1 MFVNLLEDIERHVKT
16 HSEHSAED
24 KASVAVLEYFLR
36 SNGKINTNFASN
48 DKWPNTDGTFEIV
61 PNPRE
66 SRKPTQNFIVQIKGT
81 ANCNI
86 GNDGIIR
93 YQLQSL
99 AFPAYIAK
107 EVTLDS
113 GILFIVINPQ
123 TREKQRVF
131 WKYISPTFLAS
142 IDFKK
147 GSVYLSL
154 QPTDE
159 IFNSDDSINSFVN
172 QLVEISENHSFV
184 MQLERR
190 EFKQEDIIKVILAR
204 SNNINDAIE
213 AGNILSQ
220 DRDTISR
227 KIYTEL
233 YDMCRGALLLNG
245 LRFLSPINL
254 GTSWELA
261 LTDINTKF
269 LSNFFLGLKYVDLRI
284 PEDGQTE
291 RLILKYYNFLWKIR
305 KFVFDYYNIS
315 ILENLESFP
324 RKINQE
330 DVLFYEAIASAI
342 ELSTIERS
350 PWSSTRYYVQK
361 KKAFYVGTNRYFE
374 ITLQLVGKYATK
386 YNRLTVYSRIDIS
399 TKYSIQICFSEI
411 NVHLWEQP
419 STIKVISNWRVSIE
433 PYVLNQLAFILRKQT
448 KISAKYNEYNSLMGF
463 LTKTGITLLDLIDFH
478 DTVFFNQLDLIY
490 KSQSTSYY
498 REIIILLRE
507 QFSSKSP
514 ILFGKNTIRYF
525 LLNLK
530 REIVDNISS
539 YILYQNLYISK
550 RCIPF
555 ERNPLI
561 YNLPKHKTNNHYAN
575 RDVVRA
581 VGFNTVNKYLPYIRL
596 KQLISKTGE
605 MFFKKQEIILS
616 NKATIISDYNNML
629 SPWDK
634 SQGMLL
640 NEDNG
645 YVYIENYVQ
654 ETVSILRKLIYLSQ
668 TGNDGQKQLNANFLK
683 EIANDEIDNSKKS
696 ALVNA
701 FVDSNVLSIYGAA
714 GTGKTTLM
722 DYLSNLFKGRSKL
735 FLSKTHTALDNL
747 KKRITNPGSDSQFDT
762 VDSTIRTLHKK
773 VFDIVFI
780 DECSTIDNR
789 TMHQL
794 LKVIDDSSL
803 IILAGDIYQIESIEF
818 GNWFFYAK
826 DILPKKS
833 VVELTST
840 WRTKSES
847 LKSLWEEVRF
857 KQPLITE
864 KLVIDG
870 PFSEQLGNQL
880 FTRTDNDEVVLCLNY
895 DGHFVLNSIND
906 YFQEAN
912 PSKEVFTW
920 EEWKFKKGD
929 PILFNENVRFPMLYN
944 NLKGEIIDISAEPEK
959 ITFLVDVDILLTD
972 LDFKHTD
979 CERISSSETKTRIRF
994 SVNKY
999 DNSEESDIDDSQI
1012 NSIIP
1017 FQLAYAVSIHKAQGL
1032 EYNSIKIVIPDSVS
1046 ERITHGIFY
1055 TAITRAKEKLK
1066 IFWSAETMQKIIK
1079 NFEESNIEKVSLEKI
1094 KAIIQS
1100 SR

>member
-16 HSEHSAED
+16 HSERSAED

-61 PNPRE
+61 PNPGE

-107 EVTLDS
+107 EVTLDP

-131 WKYISPTFLAS
+131 WKYISPAFLAS

-172 QLVEISENHSFV
+172 RLVEISENHSFV

-220 DRDTISR
+220 DRDT
-227 KIYTEL
+227 
-233 YDMCRGALLLNG
+233 
-245 LRFLSPINL
+245 
-254 GTSWELA
+254 
-261 LTDINTKF
+261 
-269 LSNFFLGLKYVDLRI
+269 
-284 PEDGQTE
+284 
-291 RLILKYYNFLWKIR
+291 
-305 KFVFDYYNIS
+305 
-315 ILENLESFP
+315 
-324 RKINQE
+324 
-330 DVLFYEAIASAI
+330 
-342 ELSTIERS
+342 
-350 PWSSTRYYVQK
+350 
-361 KKAFYVGTNRYFE
+361 
-374 ITLQLVGKYATK
+374 
-386 YNRLTVYSRIDIS
+386 
-399 TKYSIQICFSEI
+399 
-411 NVHLWEQP
+411 
-419 STIKVISNWRVSIE
+419 
-433 PYVLNQLAFILRKQT
+433 
-448 KISAKYNEYNSLMGF
+448 
-463 LTKTGITLLDLIDFH
+463 
-478 DTVFFNQLDLIY
+478 
-490 KSQSTSYY
+490 
-498 REIIILLRE
+498 
-507 QFSSKSP
+507 
-514 ILFGKNTIRYF
+514 
-525 LLNLK
+525 
-530 REIVDNISS
+530 
-539 YILYQNLYISK
+539 
-550 RCIPF
+550 
-555 ERNPLI
+555 
-561 YNLPKHKTNNHYAN
+561 
-575 RDVVRA
+575 
-581 VGFNTVNKYLPYIRL
+581 
-596 KQLISKTGE
+596 
-605 MFFKKQEIILS
+605 
-616 NKATIISDYNNML
+616 
-629 SPWDK
+629 
-634 SQGMLL
+634 
-640 NEDNG
+640 
-645 YVYIENYVQ
+645 
-654 ETVSILRKLIYLSQ
+654 
-668 TGNDGQKQLNANFLK
+668 
-683 EIANDEIDNSKKS
+683 
-696 ALVNA
+696 
-701 FVDSNVLSIYGAA
+701 
-714 GTGKTTLM
+714 
-722 DYLSNLFKGRSKL
+722 
-735 FLSKTHTALDNL
+735 
-747 KKRITNPGSDSQFDT
+747 
-762 VDSTIRTLHKK
+762 
-773 VFDIVFI
+773 
-780 DECSTIDNR
+780 
-789 TMHQL
+789 
-794 LKVIDDSSL
+794 KVIDDSSL

-847 LKSLWEEVRF
+847 LKNLWEEVRF

-870 PFSEQLGNQL
+870 PFSEQLGSQL
-880 FTRTDNDEVVLCLNY
+880 FTRTDDDEVVLCLNY
-895 DGHFVLNSIND
+895 DGHFGLNSINE

-912 PSKEVFTW
+912 PSKDVFTW